1 MIYTPILLKKLNCRR
16 ILPKEWKFREILPLA
31 LKNCVSSKS
40 DRVQP
45 KICVYEMTMLLACLK
60 KNEFDNSECSE
71 EMKAFNECFEKEKAA
86 AIELRNSL
94 KEGLLIP
101 GSHKLSF
108 SQVNQLMQ
116 QWPHPGATVRRI
128 KRRPP
133 WMASHKTFRIK
144 RKLAKAQRVNK
155 PVPQWFRLRTGNRIR
170 YNFQPALG
178 MANVSLSNQLKQQ
191 YGNLSASLTANVA
204 RAQRLTGAKKRAV
217 IEEAD
222 RQIREIDELLEQI
235 ELFSHDETDEHER
248 KRLTSTI
255 SSFRIDAQKLESEL
269 EKIRR
274 QTANVDQ
281 RAELFNEDSL
291 NENQKAL
298 LISNTE
304 ILEQTNRRL
313 IDAYDLSLETV
324 DIGAQTL
331 RDLESQREVIT
342 KTKSRVRSAHD
353 NIYESSRSLSSIM
366 NRLMRDRFIAVAV
379 GAMFLVVFVLV
390 IYWIVHKWF

>member
-86 AIELRNSL
+86 AIELKNSL

-133 WMASHKTFRIK
+133 W
-144 RKLAKAQRVNK
+144 
-155 PVPQWFRLRTGNRIR
+155 
-170 YNFQPALG
+170 
-178 MANVSLSNQLKQQ
+178 VSYSDPQLKQ
-191 YGNLSASLTANVA
+191 Y
-204 RAQRLTGAKKRAV
+204 
-217 IEEAD
+217 
-222 RQIREIDELLEQI
+222 
-235 ELFSHDETDEHER
+235 
-248 KRLTSTI
+248 
-255 SSFRIDAQKLESEL
+255 
-269 EKIRR
+269 
-274 QTANVDQ
+274 
-281 RAELFNEDSL
+281 
-291 NENQKAL
+291 
-298 LISNTE
+298 
-304 ILEQTNRRL
+304 
-313 IDAYDLSLETV
+313 
-324 DIGAQTL
+324 
-331 RDLESQREVIT
+331 
-342 KTKSRVRSAHD
+342 
-353 NIYESSRSLSSIM
+353 
-366 NRLMRDRFIAVAV
+366 
-379 GAMFLVVFVLV
+379 
-390 IYWIVHKWF
+390 

>member
-1 MIYTPILLKKLNCRR
+1 
-16 ILPKEWKFREILPLA
+16 
-31 LKNCVSSKS
+31 
-40 DRVQP
+40 
-45 KICVYEMTMLLACLK
+45 
-60 KNEFDNSECSE
+60 
-71 EMKAFNECFEKEKAA
+71 
-86 AIELRNSL
+86 
-94 KEGLLIP
+94 
-101 GSHKLSF
+101 
-108 SQVNQLMQ
+108 
-116 QWPHPGATVRRI
+116 
-128 KRRPP
+128 
-133 WMASHKTFRIK
+133 MASHKTFRIK

-170 YNFQPALG
+170 YNYAADICCFKFQPALG

-248 KRLTSTI
+248 KRITSTI

-269 EKIRR
+269 
-274 QTANVDQ
+274 
-281 RAELFNEDSL
+281 
-291 NENQKAL
+291 KAL